1 MKFSEVLMALSKLAQ
16 LRQKKGLTQKELAD
30 RLGMTV
36 TGFQNWE
43 YGNNKTMFERVAK
56 LCKALGC
63 KPEDLVEVD

>member
-1 MKFSEVLMALSKLAQ
+1 MALSKIAQ
-16 LRQKKGLTQKELAD
+16 LRQKKGFTQKELAD

-43 YGNNKTMFERVAK
+43 YGNNETMFERVAK

-63 KPEDLVEVD
+63 KPDDLVEKD